1 MHLLSQL
8 NLRLAASFVSL
19 AFSRLSSDLH
29 DLWQWRLEGLQWYLC
44 SAPWPQGRG
53 IRTNL
58 GSWHSWS
65 LPRPWVT
72 GPSYEQLLLELQ
84 HLRERLAERDRV
96 IARLEAANRDL
107 QARLDAA
114 EQSGK
119 RQAAPFSKGKP
130 KPEPKTPG
138 RKSGDAHGRHG
149 HRPAPRPDAVDE
161 TYEARLPDQCPD
173 CGGDVAEDR
182 LDEQYQTE
190 IPRKPIVRKF
200 NIHCGRCR
208 CCGRVLRGRHDLQT
222 GDATGAARSQLG
234 PDAQAAIVYLNKHAG
249 LSHGKIAAAFG
260 QMFGIGVSRGAC
272 AQVVLRAGQELKPAY
287 HEIEDRLR
295 NSRYL
300 TPDETGWRVGGHPV
314 WLHGWVGDG
323 GATLFVIDPRRSA
336 DRLEG
341 VIGRDW
347 SGTLTHD
354 GYSTYNRF
362 GEAVHQQCVDHALRR
377 ARKLTETQS
386 GMAKRFPLQVA
397 DLLGEALGTRT
408 PLTKSPAD
416 ADARGR
422 VYDEYVDRLRDL
434 TDRPRQNAEN
444 ETFATHLNAHA
455 SSWFAFLLDP
465 EIPAT
470 NHRAEQA
477 LRVPIVN
484 RKVWGGN
491 RTAAGAEA
499 QEVTSSVLATC
510 HKRKLNPFTFV
521 SQALRGLL
529 GSLFGPEGR

>member
-1 MHLLSQL
+1 
-8 NLRLAASFVSL
+8 
-19 AFSRLSSDLH
+19 
-29 DLWQWRLEGLQWYLC
+29 
-44 SAPWPQGRG
+44 
-53 IRTNL
+53 
-58 GSWHSWS
+58 
-65 LPRPWVT
+65 VT
-72 GPSYEQLLLELQ
+72 GPSYEQLLLELRQ
-84 HLRERLAERDRV
+84 LREQLAERDRV

-114 EQSGK
+114 EKAGK

-130 KPEPKTPG
+130 KPDPKTPG
-138 RKSGDAHGRHG
+138 RKSGDVHGRHG
-149 HRPAPRPDAVDE
+149 HRPTPDAVDE
-161 TYEARLPDQCPD
+161 TYDAPLPERCPD

-200 NIHCGRCR
+200 NIHCGHCR
-208 CCGRVLRGRHDLQT
+208 CCGQVLRGRHDLQT
-222 GDATGAARSQLG
+222 SDATGAAQSQLG
-234 PDAQAAIVYLNKHAG
+234 PDTQAAIVYLNKHAG

-260 QMFGIGVSRGAC
+260 QLFGIGVSRGAC
-272 AQVVLRAGQELKPAY
+272 AQVVLRAGRKLTPAY
-287 HEIEDRLR
+287 REIEDHLR
-295 NSRYL
+295 NSRSL

-336 DRLEG
+336 DRLQE
-341 VIGRDW
+341 VIGLGW

-362 GEAVHQQCVDHALRR
+362 EEAVHQQCVDHALRR
-377 ARKLTETQS
+377 ARKLAGTKS
-386 GMAKRFPLQVA
+386 GMARRLPLQVV
-397 DLLGEALGTRT
+397 DLLGEALGTRAS
-408 PLTKSPAD
+408 LAEQDAD
-416 ADARGR
+416 ADQRDR
-422 VYDEYVDRLRDL
+422 VYNGYVERLRDL
-434 TDRPRQNAEN
+434 TGRPRQNADN
-444 ETFATHLNAHA
+444 ETFAKHLNVHDT
-455 SSWFAFLLDP
+455 SWFAFLLDP
-465 EIPAT
+465 AIPAT

-510 HKRKLNPFTFV
+510 QKRNLNPFSFI
-521 SQALRGLL
+521 SQALCGFVKT
-529 GSLFGPEGR
+529 LFGSAER

>member
-1 MHLLSQL
+1 
-8 NLRLAASFVSL
+8 
-19 AFSRLSSDLH
+19 
-29 DLWQWRLEGLQWYLC
+29 
-44 SAPWPQGRG
+44 
-53 IRTNL
+53 
-58 GSWHSWS
+58 
-65 LPRPWVT
+65 VT
-72 GPSYEQLLLELQ
+72 GPSYEQLLLELRQ
-84 HLRERLAERDRV
+84 LREQLAERDRG

-114 EQSGK
+114 EKAGK

-130 KPEPKTPG
+130 KPDPKTPG
-138 RKSGDAHGRHG
+138 RKAGDAHGRHG
-149 HRPAPRPDAVDE
+149 HRPAPTPDAVDE
-161 TYEARLPDQCPD
+161 TYDAPLPDQCPD

-182 LDEQYQTE
+182 IDDQYQTE
-190 IPRKPIVRKF
+190 IPRKPIVRRF
-200 NIHCGRCR
+200 NIHCGHCR
-208 CCGRVLRGRHDLQT
+208 SCGQGLRGHHDLQT
-222 GDATGAARSQLG
+222 SDATGAARSQLG

-249 LSHGKIAAAFG
+249 LSHGKVAAVFG

-272 AQVVLRAGQELKPAY
+272 AQVVLRAGRTLTPAY
-287 HEIEDRLR
+287 REIEDRLR

-336 DRLEG
+336 DRLQE
-341 VIGRDW
+341 VIGLGW

-362 GEAVHQQCVDHALRR
+362 EDAVHQQCVDHALRR
-377 ARKLTETQS
+377 ARKLAETQS
-386 GMAKRFPLQVA
+386 GMAKRFPLQVG
-397 DLLGEALGTRT
+397 DLLSEALGARP
-408 PLTKSPAD
+408 PLIERGAGID
-416 ADARGR
+416 DRAR
-422 VYDEYVDRLRDL
+422 VFDDYVDRLRSL
-434 TDRPRQNAEN
+434 TDRPRQNVEN
-444 ETFATHLNAHA
+444 ETFAKHLNVHDA
-455 SSWFAFLLDP
+455 SWFAFLLDP
-465 EIPAT
+465 DVPAT

-510 HKRKLNPFTFV
+510 HKRSLNPFTFV
-521 SQALRGLL
+521 SQALCGFVKT
-529 GSLFGPEGR
+529 LFGSGER

>member
-1 MHLLSQL
+1 M
-8 NLRLAASFVSL
+8 
-19 AFSRLSSDLH
+19 
-29 DLWQWRLEGLQWYLC
+29 
-44 SAPWPQGRG
+44 
-53 IRTNL
+53 
-58 GSWHSWS
+58 
-65 LPRPWVT
+65 T
-72 GPSYEQLLLELQ
+72 GPSYEQLLLELRQ
-84 HLRERLAERDRV
+84 LREQLAERDRV

-114 EQSGK
+114 EKSGK

-130 KPEPKTPG
+130 KPDPEPPG

-149 HRPAPRPDAVDE
+149 HRPVPAPDAVDE
-161 TYEARLPDQCPD
+161 TYEAPLPDRCPD

-200 NIHCGRCR
+200 NIHCGHCR
-208 CCGRVLRGRHDLQT
+208 GCGQHLRGRHGLQT
-222 GDATGAARSQLG
+222 SDATGAAQSQLG

-260 QMFGIGVSRGAC
+260 QLFGIGVSRGAC
-272 AQVVLRAGQELKPAY
+272 AQVVVRSGRKLKPAY
-287 HEIEDRLR
+287 REIEDRLR

-314 WLHGWVGDG
+314 WLHGWAGDD
-323 GATLFVIDPRRSA
+323 GATLFAIDPRRSA
-336 DRLEG
+336 DRLQE
-341 VIGRDW
+341 VIGLDW

-362 GEAVHQQCVDHALRR
+362 GDAVHQQCVDHALRR
-377 ARKLTETQS
+377 ARKLSETQS
-386 GMAKRFPLQVA
+386 GMAKRFPLQVI
-397 DLLGEALGTRT
+397 DLLGEALGARTR
-408 PLTKSPAD
+408 LAEQGAD
-416 ADARGR
+416 VDDRAP
-422 VYDEYVDRLRDL
+422 VYDDYVERLRNL
-434 TDRPRQNAEN
+434 TDRPRRDAEN
-444 ETFATHLNAHA
+444 DTFARHLNAHDA
-455 SSWFAFLLDP
+455 SWFAFLLDP
-465 EIPAT
+465 ATPAT

-484 RKVWGGN
+484 RKVSGGN

-510 HKRKLNPFTFV
+510 HKRSLNPFAFI
-521 SQALRGLL
+521 SQALRGQL
-529 GSLFGPEGR
+529 GTLFGSEGR

>member
-1 MHLLSQL
+1 M
-8 NLRLAASFVSL
+8 
-19 AFSRLSSDLH
+19 
-29 DLWQWRLEGLQWYLC
+29 
-44 SAPWPQGRG
+44 
-53 IRTNL
+53 
-58 GSWHSWS
+58 
-65 LPRPWVT
+65 T

-84 HLRERLAERDRV
+84 QLRERLAERDRV

-114 EQSGK
+114 EKSAK

-130 KPEPKTPG
+130 KPDPKTPG
-138 RKSGDAHGRHG
+138 RKAGDAHGRHG
-149 HRPAPRPDAVDE
+149 HRPVPAPDVVDE
-161 TYEARLPDQCPD
+161 TYDAPLPDQCPD
-173 CGGDVAEDR
+173 CGGDVAEGR

-200 NIHCGRCR
+200 NIHCGHCR
-208 CCGRVLRGRHDLQT
+208 CCGKRLRGHHDLQT
-222 GDATGAARSQLG
+222 SDATGAARSQLG

-249 LSHGKIAAAFG
+249 LSHGKIAAVFG

-272 AQVVLRAGQELKPAY
+272 ARVVLRAGRKLRPAY
-287 HEIEDRLR
+287 REIEDRLR
-295 NSRYL
+295 NARYL

-314 WLHGWVGDG
+314 WLHGWAGDG

-362 GEAVHQQCVDHALRR
+362 EEAVHQQCVDHALRR
-377 ARKLTETQS
+377 ARTLAETQT
-386 GMAKRFPLQVA
+386 GRAQTFPLQVI
-397 DLLGEALGTRT
+397 DLLGESLGTR
-408 PLTKSPAD
+408 
-416 ADARGR
+416 ARLAEQGAGVDDRER
-422 VYDEYVDRLRDL
+422 VCDDYVARLRNL
-434 TDRPRQNAEN
+434 TDRPRQNLAN
-444 ETFATHLNAHA
+444 ETFAKHLNVHDA
-455 SSWFAFLLDP
+455 SWFAFLLDP
-465 EIPAT
+465 AVPAT

-510 HKRKLNPFTFV
+510 QKRNLNPFSFI
-521 SQALRGLL
+521 SQALC
-529 GSLFGPEGR
+529 SFVKTLFGSAQR

>member
-1 MHLLSQL
+1 
-8 NLRLAASFVSL
+8 
-19 AFSRLSSDLH
+19 
-29 DLWQWRLEGLQWYLC
+29 
-44 SAPWPQGRG
+44 
-53 IRTNL
+53 
-58 GSWHSWS
+58 
-65 LPRPWVT
+65 VT
-72 GPSYEQLLLELQ
+72 GPSYEQLLLELR
-84 HLRERLAERDRV
+84 HLREQLAERDRV

-114 EQSGK
+114 EKSAK

-130 KPEPKTPG
+130 KPDPKTPG
-138 RKSGDAHGRHG
+138 RKPGDAHGRHG
-149 HRPAPRPDAVDE
+149 HRPAPDAVDE
-161 TYEARLPDQCPD
+161 TYEAPLPDRCPD
-173 CGGDVAEDR
+173 CGGDVTEDR

-200 NIHCGRCR
+200 NIHCGHCR
-208 CCGRVLRGRHDLQT
+208 GCGQVLRGHHELQT
-222 GDATGAARSQLG
+222 SDATGAAQSQLG

-260 QMFGIGVSRGAC
+260 QMFGIAVSRGAC
-272 AQVVLRAGQELKPAY
+272 AQVVLRAGRKLKPAY
-287 HEIEDRLR
+287 REIEDRLR

-300 TPDETGWRVGGHPV
+300 TPDETGWRVGGYPV

-323 GATLFVIDPRRSA
+323 GATLFVIDPHRSA
-336 DRLEG
+336 DRLEQA
-341 VIGRDW
+341 IGRDW

-362 GEAVHQQCVDHALRR
+362 EDAVHQQCVDHALRR
-377 ARKLTETQS
+377 ARKLSETQP
-386 GMAKRFPLQVA
+386 GMAKRFPLQIA

-408 PLTKSPAD
+408 RLNEQGAD
-416 ADARGR
+416 ADVRDR
-422 VYDEYVDRLRDL
+422 VYNEYVERLRDR
-434 TDRPRQNAEN
+434 TERPRQNAEN
-444 ETFATHLNAHA
+444 ETFARHLHVHDA
-455 SSWFAFLLDP
+455 SWFTFLLDP

-491 RTAAGAEA
+491 RTEAGAEA

-510 HKRKLNPFTFV
+510 QKRDLNPFSFI
-521 SQALRGLL
+521 SQAVCGFVRT
-529 GSLFGPEGR
+529 LFGSAER